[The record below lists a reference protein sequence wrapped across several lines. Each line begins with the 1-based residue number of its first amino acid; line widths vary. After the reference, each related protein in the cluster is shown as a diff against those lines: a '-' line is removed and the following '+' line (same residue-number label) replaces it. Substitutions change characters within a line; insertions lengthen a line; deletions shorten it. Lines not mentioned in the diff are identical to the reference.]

1 MNPQKMSEISDKIKS
16 IELLKIR
23 IYNFEIIISFIVMM
37 IIISYKLLLILVWK
51 IFFLF
56 LFFFLLQ
63 FIIPYYLF

>member
-37 IIISYKLLLILVWK
+37 IIISYKLLLILV
-51 IFFLF
+51 
-56 LFFFLLQ
+56 
-63 FIIPYYLF
+63 